1 MGYSAHFNVLKSSKQ
16 VYFRVQY
23 IFLVLKPLM
32 ITEGERKMLFLLGT
46 AHWQHVLRATS
57 HCFSPQSWQL
67 PGCLQNIVVF
77 MSVLDEI
84 SGKGSGVCKSN
95 LDVIHWHPLPA
106 FYVC

>member
-46 AHWQHVLRATS
+46 AHWQHVL
-57 HCFSPQSWQL
+57 
-67 PGCLQNIVVF
+67 
-77 MSVLDEI
+77 
-84 SGKGSGVCKSN
+84 
-95 LDVIHWHPLPA
+95 
-106 FYVC
+106 